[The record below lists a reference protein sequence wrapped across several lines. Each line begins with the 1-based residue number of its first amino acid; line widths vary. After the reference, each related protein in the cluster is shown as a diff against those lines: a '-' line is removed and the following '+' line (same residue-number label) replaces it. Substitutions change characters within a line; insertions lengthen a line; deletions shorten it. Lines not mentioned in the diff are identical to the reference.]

1 MFVQK
6 IGARELEIYKDKMR
20 EYKDK
25 MVLVEPPKES
35 AVNTVSPVPRPPL
48 TKQSSDMTILHSNAK
63 KVDKDNT
70 IPTSTPRN
78 VMAIKDS
85 FAEFSF
91 HPVSTSFWKKY
102 KKSAKSGMRR
112 SSLDASSSS
121 GTAPKRRAWHTSD
134 RNKGRSTAHK
144 RFSYSSPTSSSKI
157 VSPDNKGRSYVG
169 IDFDQGTGMTSKYEY
184 HSIQM
189 ELENEM
195 DTFLSR
201 MGQDL
206 HSGEKVH
213 SMQPAPLLM
222 PVDDDAL
229 GTVDFTSDDAVGLM
243 KALL

>member
-20 EYKDK
+20 EYKDE
-25 MVLVEPPKES
+25 MALVEPPKES
-35 AVNTVSPVPRPPL
+35 VVNTVSPVPRPPL

-63 KVDKDNT
+63 KVEKDT
-70 IPTSTPRN
+70 IPTTTSRK

-102 KKSAKSGMRR
+102 KKSSKNGMRR
-112 SSLDASSSS
+112 SSLDASSSGS
-121 GTAPKRRAWHTSD
+121 GPKRRAWHTSD
-134 RNKGRSTAHK
+134 RNEGRSTAHK
-144 RFSYSSPTSSSKI
+144 RYSYSSPTSSSKI

-169 IDFDQGTGMTSKYEY
+169 IDFDQGTSMTSKYEY

-206 HSGEKVH
+206 HSGEKLH
-213 SMQPAPLLM
+213 DMQPAPLLT